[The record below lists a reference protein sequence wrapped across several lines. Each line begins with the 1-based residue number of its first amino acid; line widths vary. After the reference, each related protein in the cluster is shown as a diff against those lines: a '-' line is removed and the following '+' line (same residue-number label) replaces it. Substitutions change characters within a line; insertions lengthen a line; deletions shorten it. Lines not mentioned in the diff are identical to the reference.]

1 MFSRLSS
8 LALRNV
14 GKNRSSLKYITT
26 LTCTK
31 LPRHAAAATNYI
43 QQQQRSYS
51 SNNTKQ
57 PTEHVVDS
65 ILDHATYERVCVETL
80 DGLNDYF
87 EQLLESVESIPD
99 SDLAYSDGVLTV
111 NLGKHGTYVINRQ
124 TPNRQIWLSSPTSG
138 PKRYDFVGEASGVT
152 GKWVYRHTGESL
164 HELLQQ
170 ELQKIFES
178 QKIEMDDLPYGGR

>member
-8 LALRNV
+8 FAIRNV
-14 GKNRSSLKYITT
+14 CRNQRNLKYITT

-31 LPRHAAAATNYI
+31 LPRQTVVTNYV
-43 QQQQRSYS
+43 QQQHCYS

-138 PKRYDFVGEASGVT
+138 PKRYDFVGESSGIS

-164 HELLQQ
+164 HELLQH
-170 ELQKIFES
+170 ELQKIFET